1 MGTVLIVDDEVTIQE
16 VAAAILP
23 KAGYRCIS
31 AIDAAQA
38 MSFIQ
43 AEKLDVALVDIILPG
58 RGGLDLL
65 MEIRRD
71 FPALPVVVMSG
82 KVKTNTLPFQNLAR
96 QFGAGKILSKPFTSE
111 ELVSAV
117 ESVLQD
123 GPPKAV

>member
-1 MGTVLIVDDEVTIQE
+1 MSTVLIVDDEETIRE
-16 VAAAILP
+16 VATAILQ
-23 KAGYRCIS
+23 KAGHQCVS
-31 AIDAAQA
+31 AVDAAQA
-38 MSFIQ
+38 IDKIQ
-43 AEKLDVALVDIILPG
+43 AHKLDVALVDVILPG

-96 QFGAGKILSKPFTSE
+96 QFGAGQILSKPFTSE

-123 GPPKAV
+123 DPPTAV